1 MKRFFLVLFILGF
14 FSCTEKKTSSD
25 SLTEYIPRKASIII
39 KTSNLNNFTS
49 TVSNTDFIQSLKEI
63 SLYNFFEEHHDY
75 LSLLKPKGET
85 LITYTQL
92 GKEDPE
98 VVIITKYHPSLFT
111 TDSLTTKID
120 ALKTT
125 TPSIN
130 RVTTKKADF
139 YTLLLDDIFMVST
152 SQLLLENT
160 IRESENPLTDTFF
173 ERTYSASNSDADASI
188 FIKGEGVYDLWT
200 TLFPRAKDSPLSQT
214 FEWSMADIHLTQ
226 NDVQLS
232 GVTLVRDS
240 IGQHLSLLKNTIPQ
254 PNKIPIIT
262 PLSANGLI
270 SITYDDW
277 DVYKNNLASY
287 EKIDPSKFKIEQQ
300 AFLSSFNEIGVIY
313 LDTGSVIIGYTI
325 DPDIT
330 QESLPEVS
338 PTTTFRQVDIFK
350 YAHDNAFAK
359 AYKPLLSL
367 PKATWYCK
375 LDNFYLFA
383 PEQNALESMIAN
395 YQNKATLNES
405 MAFQNTSSQLSSAS
419 SVLMVSNLSKKSF
432 AALTS
437 EKQEPK
443 IKTLSFENYPFAA
456 LQLIQDRDFM
466 YLNGI
471 INKNEATPDA
481 GAITQTASIKL
492 ENNISRPPQLVK
504 NHRTKGVDIVVQ
516 DENNTLYLISNRGKV
531 LWQKQLNGSII
542 GDIQQVDL
550 YRNGRLQ
557 LAFVTPKTFYIL
569 DRNGNEVSPF
579 PLGFADAIT
588 QGLSVFDYE
597 NNRKYRFIITQGN
610 KVQMFD
616 KDAKLVKGFI
626 YTEADSEII
635 FPPRHHR
642 IGNKD
647 YISIAENN
655 GTLNILSRVGKSR
668 ITVNETIKFGDT
680 PIYKEGANFTTYD
693 VNGGKISIN
702 SNGKLTRVQSD
713 NISNPYVQALG
724 TVYASMHENTLTINN
739 KTISLDFGTYT
750 RPHIFKV
757 GKEYYISVTNTE
769 TSQVFCFDNKGIALD
784 NFPVYGITQAYFGY
798 LERNKNLGFVTQG
811 DNRTILI
818 YEVN

>member
-1 MKRFFLVLFILGF
+1 MKRFFLILFILGF
-14 FSCTEKKTSSD
+14 FSCTEEKTSSD

-39 KTSNLNNFTS
+39 KTTNLNNFTS
-49 TVSNTDFIQSLKEI
+49 SVSNTDFIQSFKKV

-98 VVIITKYHPSLFT
+98 VVIITKSHPTLFT

-120 ALKTT
+120 VLKSTS
-125 TPSIN
+125 PPIH
-130 RVTTKKADF
+130 RITTKEASF
-139 YTLLLDDIFMVST
+139 YTLLLEDIFMIST

-160 IRESENPLTDTFF
+160 IRESENPLADTFF
-173 ERTYSASNSDADASI
+173 ERVYAASNDNVDASI
-188 FIKGEGVYDLWT
+188 FIKGEEIDDLWE
-200 TLFPRAKDSPLSQT
+200 TLFPRSKSNPLSQT
-214 FEWSMADIHLTQ
+214 FEWSMADINLTQ

-254 PNKIPIIT
+254 SNKAPVVT

-270 SITYDDW
+270 SITYNDW
-277 DVYKNNLASY
+277 EIYKNNLASY
-287 EKIDPSKFKIEQQ
+287 EKIDPSKFKIGQQ
-300 AFLSSFNEIGVIY
+300 EFLSSFNEIGAIY
-313 LDTGSVIIGYTI
+313 LDTGTVIMGHTI

-330 QESLPEVS
+330 QERLPEVS
-338 PTTTFRQVDIFK
+338 PTTTFRQVDIFE
-350 YAHDNAFAK
+350 YEYDDAFAK
-359 AYKPLLSL
+359 AYQPLLSL

-383 PEQNALESMIAN
+383 PEQNLLESIIAN
-395 YQNKATLNES
+395 YQNKATLEGS
-405 MAFQNTSSQLSSAS
+405 KSFQNTASQLSSAAS
-419 SVLMVSNLSKKSF
+419 ILMVSNLAKKSF
-432 AALTS
+432 APLTS

-443 IKTLSFENYPFAA
+443 IKALSFENYPFAA
-456 LQLIQDRDFM
+456 IQLIQDRDFM

-516 DENNTLYLISNRGKV
+516 DENNTLYLISNSGKV
-531 LWQKQLNGSII
+531 LWQKQLNGPIV
-542 GDIQQVDL
+542 GNIQQVDL

-569 DRNGNEVSPF
+569 DRNGNEVRPF
-579 PLGFADAIT
+579 PLGFTDAIT

-610 KVQMFD
+610 KVQMFN
-616 KDAKLVKGFI
+616 KDAKVVKGFT
-626 YTEADSEII
+626 YTEANSEII
-635 FPPRHHR
+635 YPPRHHR

-647 YISIAENN
+647 YISIAENS
-655 GTLNILSRVGKSR
+655 GKLNILSRVGKSR

-680 PIYKEGANFTTYD
+680 PIYKQGSSFTTYD

-702 SNGKLTRVQSD
+702 TNGKLTRIQSD
-713 NISNPYVQALG
+713 ITSNTFVQTLG
-724 TVYASMHENTLTINN
+724 TVYASMHENTLTIND
-739 KTISLDFGTYT
+739 KAISLDFGTYSH
-750 RPHIFKV
+750 PQIFKA
-757 GKEYYISVTNTE
+757 GKQYYISVTNTE
-769 TSQVFCFDNKGIALD
+769 TSQVFCFDEKGIALD
-784 NFPVYGITQAYFGY
+784 NFPVYGITHAYFGY

-811 DNRTILI
+811 DARTVLI
-818 YEVN
+818 YQVN